1 MAMATKDQELKALE
15 KIRKIVADLGEGSYI
30 GMAFEGC
37 FEIAEENIG
46 NDFGCSMKQRWEKAQ
61 KDAEYFQQTASNL
74 SNDLEKA
81 NEEIQRLRK
90 RTLTV
95 QELFRIESLIIAKI
109 LEQEAIVKESA
120 ETIVEKAEE
129 CDSDDFKQAVASHRN
144 ALSSQKSWNVI
155 LERVKGAR
163 EVK

>member
-1 MAMATKDQELKALE
+1 MMATKEQELKALE
-15 KIRKIVADLGEGSYI
+15 KIRKIVADLGEDSYI

-37 FEIAEENIG
+37 FEIAEDNIG

-90 RTLTV
+90 RVLTV
-95 QELFRIESLIIAKI
+95 QELFRIEGLVKEKI
-109 LEQEAIVKESA
+109 QEQEVIAKESA
-120 ETIVEKAEE
+120 EVIVEKAED
-129 CDSDDFKQAVASHRN
+129 CDSDDFKQAVANHRN
-144 ALSSQKSWNVI
+144 ALSSQKSWNGI
-155 LERVKGAR
+155 LERVKGAK